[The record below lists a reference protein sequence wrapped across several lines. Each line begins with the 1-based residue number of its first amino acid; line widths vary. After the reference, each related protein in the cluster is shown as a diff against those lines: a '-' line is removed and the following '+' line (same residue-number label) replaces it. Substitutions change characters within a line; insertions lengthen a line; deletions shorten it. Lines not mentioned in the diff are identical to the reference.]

1 MARPELGGTGLLLN
15 GSIFGVLHS
24 GLVYL
29 KVDKRLREEYHAAG
43 MRVLEPRPKQ
53 KLDAFLQVPPSVV
66 EDASKL
72 LEHAARAAGRPVP
85 KPPTPKPAPKPAS
98 AGESAER
105 TPAKPASAGES
116 AERRPAKRASA
127 GESAERTPAKP
138 ASAGESVERTP
149 AKPASAGESV
159 EGKPAPRKPTTQT

>member
-29 KVDKRLREEYHAAG
+29 KVDRGLREEYHAAG

-53 KLDAFLQVPPSVV
+53 KLDAFLQVPQAVV
-66 EDASKL
+66 EDSAKL

-85 KPPTPKPAPKPAS
+85 KPTA
-98 AGESAER
+98 
-105 TPAKPASAGES
+105 PAKPAPLASQSTEKPAAKRVVAGER
-116 AERRPAKRASA
+116 AEGAAAKKGPDAGKRPSKS
-127 GESAERTPAKP
+127 T
-138 ASAGESVERTP
+138 
-149 AKPASAGESV
+149 
-159 EGKPAPRKPTTQT
+159 